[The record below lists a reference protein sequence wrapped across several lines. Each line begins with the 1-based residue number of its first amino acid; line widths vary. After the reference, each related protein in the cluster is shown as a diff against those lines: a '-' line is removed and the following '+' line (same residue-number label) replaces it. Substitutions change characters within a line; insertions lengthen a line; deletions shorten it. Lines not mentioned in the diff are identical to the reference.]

1 MAKYKLF
8 TNTRFSKD
16 SDGHAVQT
24 IVEAGVTL
32 DAGNGLKY
40 DIPINP
46 ELPMW
51 QDYLAWKAEG
61 NTPEAADS
69 PTDWD
74 LARQKR
80 DTLLKDSD
88 WTMITGA
95 TVDQAQ
101 WSAYREKLRDIP
113 QTYKGKET
121 SEIVWP
127 AAPSTKGPNS

>member
-1 MAKYKLF
+1 MAKYKLRNF
-8 TNTRFSKD
+8 TIDGITQEDILDKESIPNKGIPKD
-16 SDGHAVQT
+16 PTNSDYA
-24 IVEAGVTL
+24 E
-32 DAGNGLKY
+32 
-40 DIPINP
+40 
-46 ELPMW
+46 
-51 QDYLAWKAEG
+51 YLEWVAAG
-61 NTPEAADS
+61 NTPDAADPG

-74 LARQKR
+74 IARAKR
-80 DTLLKDSD
+80 DTLLIASD

-127 AAPSTKGPNS
+127 TAPSTKGPNS

>member
-1 MAKYKLF
+1 MYKLVKDHIGTIREGKEVIADTILRKADNAF
-8 TNTRFSKD
+8 IPKSTTNRYY
-16 SDGHAVQT
+16 VEYLEW
-24 IVEAGVTL
+24 VEA
-32 DAGNGLKY
+32 
-40 DIPINP
+40 
-46 ELPMW
+46 
-51 QDYLAWKAEG
+51 G
-61 NTPEAADS
+61 NTPEAADAG

-74 LARQKR
+74 IARAKR

-127 AAPSTKGPNS
+127 TAPSTKGPNS

>member
-1 MAKYKLF
+1 MKYKLL
-8 TNTRFSKD
+8 NTESSSKKFYSKIED
-16 SDGHAVQT
+16 DGKSYSSCSEDNEDFKIWVA
-24 IVEAGVTL
+24 A
-32 DAGNGLKY
+32 
-40 DIPINP
+40 
-46 ELPMW
+46 
-51 QDYLAWKAEG
+51 G
-61 NTPEAADS
+61 NTPDAADPG

-74 LARQKR
+74 IARAKR

-127 AAPSTKGPNS
+127 TAPSTKGPNS